1 MDQKLGILQ
10 TAFQDGRP
18 AGPSKSLPLTGASRR
33 GRAFAI
39 DGNAAATAGL
49 ADVRAATL
57 TRRWILEVVVDLAL
71 LGFVERKGMRCLF
84 SAHRL
89 HVERMM
95 HPVQARNRVLATP
108 VCLSDDVPEIS
119 PAPLGARRR
128 PRGVSIGVWRAP
140 SSSHRRVVDP

>member
-71 LGFVERKGMRCLF
+71 LGFVERKGMR
-84 SAHRL
+84 R
-89 HVERMM
+89 
-95 HPVQARNRVLATP
+95 ATP
-108 VCLSDDVPEIS
+108 AANL
-119 PAPLGARRR
+119 RTR
-128 PRGVSIGVWRAP
+128 PRIIQP
-140 SSSHRRVVDP
+140 P